1 MTKRLSTILKHK
13 TKEPNSSTLDDFEIY
28 AKNNEIDWDDFLTGE
43 THWFYTYR
51 MAMRGYGLDALVRH
65 DVADSIVQMIR
76 YENGSEYYETLK
88 KHDIYGVRAALA
100 AKGYFPDELI
110 HDENDYVKMAV
121 VEQHPEYIDKVIH
134 LHDYESVINKIIFN
148 EVQVT
153 QNTLKQY
160 KEHYDIR
167 RLLPNYEKAF
177 NLKLS
182 GLNQQEA
189 IVQTMTTEQLYL
201 IDNPA
206 WTRGYS
212 IDQITRLKELEDAIG
227 YKNMHIIAPFFTV
240 DDNWYHNIALETT
253 IQINN

>member
-1 MTKRLSTILKHK
+1 M
-13 TKEPNSSTLDDFEIY
+13 
-28 AKNNEIDWDDFLTGE
+28 
-43 THWFYTYR
+43 
-51 MAMRGYGLDALVRH
+51 
-65 DVADSIVQMIR
+65 
-76 YENGSEYYETLK
+76 
-88 KHDIYGVRAALA
+88 
-100 AKGYFPDELI
+100 
-110 HDENDYVKMAV
+110 
-121 VEQHPEYIDKVIH
+121 EQHPEYIDKVIH

-253 IQINN
+253 IHTHN

>member
-1 MTKRLSTILKHK
+1 MTKRLLTILKHK
-13 TKEPNSSTLDDFEIY
+13 AQEPNSNTLDDFEMY
-28 AKNNEIDWDDFLTGE
+28 AKNDEIDWDVFLTGE

-51 MAMRGYGLDALVRH
+51 MAIRNYGLDALVRH
-65 DVADSIVQMIR
+65 DVADAIVQMIR
-76 YENGSEYYETLK
+76 YENGSQYYETLK
-88 KHDIYGVRAALA
+88 KHNIYGVRAALA

-121 VEQHPEYIDKVIH
+121 VEQYPEYIDEVIH
-134 LHDYESVINKIIFN
+134 LSEYESVINKIIFN
-148 EVQVT
+148 EVRVT
-153 QNTLKQY
+153 QNTLKRYQ
-160 KEHYDIR
+160 EHYDIR

-206 WTRGYS
+206 WTRDYS
-212 IDQITRLKELEDAIG
+212 IDQITRIKELEDAVG
-227 YKNMHIIAPFFTV
+227 YKNMAIIAPFFAV
-240 DDNWYHNIALETT
+240 DDNWYHNIALETSMR
-253 IQINN
+253 IHN